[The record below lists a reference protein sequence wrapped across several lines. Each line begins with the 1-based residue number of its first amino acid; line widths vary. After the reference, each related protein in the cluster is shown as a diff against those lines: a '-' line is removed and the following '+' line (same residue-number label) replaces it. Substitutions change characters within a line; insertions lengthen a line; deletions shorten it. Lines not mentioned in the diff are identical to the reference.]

1 MKYRGMVIM
10 SKFGSDTVKKDNV
23 GFIGWMVILAFV
35 LNVIFT
41 TVILYIFFY
50 TGSEPSTLI
59 VAWFGF
65 TTGEIVVGGAIQR
78 KKYDIEYGKKQ
89 PHQPPPPIFTKEPDR
104 DDSIL

>member
-1 MKYRGMVIM
+1 MKEEKV
-10 SKFGSDTVKKDNV
+10 D
-23 GFIGWMVILAFV
+23 FIGWMVILAFI

-41 TVILYIFFY
+41 AVIIYIFFY

-89 PHQPPPPIFTKEPDR
+89 PFQPPPGIFTKEIDR